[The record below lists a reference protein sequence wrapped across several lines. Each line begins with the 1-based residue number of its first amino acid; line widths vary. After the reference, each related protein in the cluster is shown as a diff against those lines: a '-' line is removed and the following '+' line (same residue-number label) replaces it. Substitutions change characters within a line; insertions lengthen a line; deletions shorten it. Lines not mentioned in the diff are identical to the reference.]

1 MGLDAQFNTKVAHA
15 QFLDTQP
22 VANLHLTDAESLQ
35 GYLWPEDTFYWH
47 VRVVEPYLSEWSET
61 WSFDTTPESS
71 GPKPSLV
78 SPAAGATDVSR
89 KPMLQWDIAVN
100 ADCYKVVVAKDCDWS
115 NPTFQKETGEE
126 TVAQVTTTL
135 AYGTSYCWKVTGYHG
150 GCDGTELG
158 TSYGSFTTEEE
169 PEEIIEEGTPFWVW
183 LVIGIAA
190 ILLIA
195 VIALI
200 VLTKRT

>member
-1 MGLDAQFNTKVAHA
+1 
-15 QFLDTQP
+15 
-22 VANLHLTDAESLQ
+22 
-35 GYLWPEDTFYWH
+35 
-47 VRVVEPYLSEWSET
+47 
-61 WSFDTTPESS
+61 
-71 GPKPSLV
+71 
-78 SPAAGATDVSR
+78 
-89 KPMLQWDIAVN
+89 MLQWDIAVD
-100 ADCYKVVVAKDCDWS
+100 ADCFEVVLAKDCDWS

-135 AYGTSYCWKVTGYHG
+135 AYDTNYCWKVTAYIG

-158 TSYGSFTTEEE
+158 TSYGAFTTEEE
-169 PEEIIEEGTPFWVW
+169 PEIEEEEGTPFWVW
-183 LVIGIAA
+183 LVIAIAA